1 MKITLSKLFIFTI
14 LTVTI
19 KSAHSA
25 AALPTGEKIIHGE
38 VSVSRGPNSMFI
50 SSNSDRNV
58 ISWHDFSVAK
68 GNSVVFSGTDATYLN
83 IVKSSNISVIDGN
96 VSSIGNN
103 NIYLINPNG
112 INVGITGSFEANNA
126 ILSTSKLTQENV
138 DNFIDTGDFEFTKKG
153 MGKVKLIGTLHAEN
167 TVIDGSQVIIRDI
180 SNIKVNTGVLDS
192 IKPLKDTLSI
202 HSSIN
207 RIDIGSSKKVDLE
220 KELGLTKEDGLFDH
234 TDKTAVSTKDEFLN
248 IASDPAGS
256 YFITN
261 DIDLGALNSAI
272 TGTNDFTGKI
282 DGAFNSI
289 TYSLEGK
296 GTNLEQNIGL
306 FSTLNG
312 STIENLKIKNPSIS
326 VSSPENSTYIGGLA
340 GVIKASTLK
349 NVEVDGLTL
358 SFSNLGNKKIYA
370 GGLAGLAT
378 YDGASSNF
386 ENVSAGFST
395 KTQKHL
401 FTRDN
406 YIFGSVLGELKD
418 ELNLTGAN
426 FGKTDFSD
434 DYSQGV
440 INAIGYSQATA
451 TIDNEYQHNSGEFI
465 KADGYYQNSGFF
477 IPYFIDD
484 DKIFVTDTF
493 DKVYNYD
500 ELVGNNRYFNLND
513 YVDLSYK
520 YTFGMQKEG
529 NYNHEYSSKNGGQT
543 FYFVKDGNKSETAT
557 HTISIEAPMGKI
569 EADDNYDLGYIADE
583 EPDPDMGK
591 IDESD
596 LSFDS
601 DFNCNLLPD
610 EEFEKT
616 PENEQDFDNAFTN
629 DNNPDEEFEKNP
641 ENDSDFDNSF
651 TNEDLPDE
659 EFDKSPE
666 DDKDFDSGFTND
678 NNPDE
683 EFNKNPENDK
693 DFDNSFTNEDLPD
706 EEFNKTPENDKD
718 FDNAFS
724 NADLP
729 DEKFDKNPEN
739 DKDFDNAF
747 TNEEIPDENYEKP
760 SENDYFFDFEFSV
773 DDEYEEETS
782 TDDSYY
788 YSGPQKKQKTIADII
803 ENKKVVFMQKQR
815 STSLSFQNNY
825 SVVHE
830 IISKSLLASLSLL
843 EEPNKLLAESKADS
857 DKEEEIS

>member
-14 LTVTI
+14 LTVAV
-19 KSAHSA
+19 KSAYSA

-68 GNSVVFSGTDATYLN
+68 GNSVIFSGTDATYLN

-112 INVGITGSFEANNA
+112 INVGITGSFKANNA

-167 TVIDGSQVIIRDI
+167 TLIDGSQVIIRDI
-180 SNIKVNTGVLDS
+180 SNIKLSTGVLDS
-192 IKPLKDTLSI
+192 VKPLKDTLSI

-220 KELGLTKEDGLFDH
+220 KELGLTKEDGLYDH
-234 TDKTAVSTKDEFLN
+234 TDKTAVSTKEEFLN

-296 GTNLEQNIGL
+296 GTNLEQNVGL

-418 ELNLTGAN
+418 EINLTGAN

-434 DYSQGV
+434 DYSEGV
-440 INAIGYSQATA
+440 INATGYSQATA

-465 KADGYYQNSGFF
+465 KANGYYQNSGFF

-500 ELVGNNRYFNLND
+500 ELVGNNKYFNLND

-520 YTFGMQKEG
+520 YAFGMQKEG
-529 NYNHEYSSKNGGQT
+529 SYNHEYSSKNGGQT

-569 EADDNYDLGYIADE
+569 EADDNFDLGYIADE

-641 ENDSDFDNSF
+641 ENDSDLDNAF

-659 EFDKSPE
+659 EFDKTPE
-666 DDKDFDSGFTND
+666 NDKDFDNAFTND

-683 EFNKNPENDK
+683 EFD
-693 DFDNSFTNEDLPD
+693 
-706 EEFNKTPENDKD
+706 KTPENDKD

-724 NADLP
+724 NEDLP

-739 DKDFDNAF
+739 EKDFDNTF

-773 DDEYEEETS
+773 DDEYEEEPS
-782 TDDSYY
+782 ADDSYY
-788 YSGPQKKQKTIADII
+788 YSGPQKKQKTISDII
-803 ENKKVVFMQKQR
+803 ENKKIVFMQKQR
-815 STSLSFQNNY
+815 STTLSFQNNY

-843 EEPNKLLAESKADS
+843 EEPNKLLANSKDDS

>member
-1 MKITLSKLFIFTI
+1 MKVTISKLFIFSLLAI
-14 LTVTI
+14 AI

-50 SSNSDRNV
+50 SSNTNRNV
-58 ISWHDFSVAK
+58 ISWQDFSVAK
-68 GNSVVFSGTDATYLN
+68 GNSVVFSGTDATFLN

-112 INVGITGSFEANNA
+112 INVGITGSFKANNA
-126 ILSTSKLTQENV
+126 ILSTSKLSQENV
-138 DNFIDTGDFEFTKKG
+138 DNFIDTGDFEFTKKS

-180 SNIKVNTGVLDS
+180 SNIKVDTGVLDS
-192 IKPLKDTLSI
+192 VKPLKDTVSI
-202 HSSIN
+202 HSSIK

-248 IASDPAGS
+248 IATDPSGS

-261 DIDLGALNSAI
+261 DIDLGSLNSAV

-289 TYSLEGK
+289 TYSIEGK

-326 VSSPENSTYIGGLA
+326 VSSPEDSTYIGALA
-340 GVIKASTLK
+340 GVIKASTIK
-349 NVEVDGLTL
+349 NVEVDGLSL
-358 SFSNLGNKKIYA
+358 NFSNLGNKKIYA

-386 ENVSAGFST
+386 ENVTAGFSA

-406 YIFGSVLGELKD
+406 YTFGSVLGELKD

-434 DYSQGV
+434 DYSSGL

-451 TIDNEYQHNSGEFI
+451 SIDNEYQHNSGEFI
-465 KADGYYQNSGFF
+465 KVNGYYQNSGFF

-484 DKIFVTDTF
+484 DKTFVTDTF

-500 ELVGNNRYFNLND
+500 ELVGNNKYFNLND

-520 YTFGMQKEG
+520 YANGMQKEG

-543 FYFVKDGNKSETAT
+543 FYFVKEGNKSETAT
-557 HTISIEAPMGKI
+557 HTISIEAPMEKI
-569 EADDNYDLGYIADE
+569 EADDNFDLGYIADE
-583 EPDPDMGK
+583 EPDPDMGR

-596 LSFDS
+596 LSF
-601 DFNCNLLPD
+601 
-610 EEFEKT
+610 
-616 PENEQDFDNAFTN
+616 
-629 DNNPDEEFEKNP
+629 
-641 ENDSDFDNSF
+641 NS
-651 TNEDLPDE
+651 
-659 EFDKSPE
+659 
-666 DDKDFDSGFTND
+666 
-678 NNPDE
+678 
-683 EFNKNPENDK
+683 
-693 DFDNSFTNEDLPD
+693 
-706 EEFNKTPENDKD
+706 
-718 FDNAFS
+718 
-724 NADLP
+724 
-729 DEKFDKNPEN
+729 
-739 DKDFDNAF
+739 DFDNAF
-747 TNEEIPDENYEKP
+747 TNEELPDEEMEKTP
-760 SENDYFFDFEFSV
+760 EDESDFDNEFTNEELPDEEIGKSPEDDSDFDNEFTNDELPDEEIEKAPEDDSDFDNAFTNEELPDEEIGKSPEDNSDFDNDFTNEELPDEEIGKAPEDDSDFDNEFTNEELPDEELEKAPE
-773 DDEYEEETS
+773 DDSDFDNEFTNEELPDEDEEGSS

-788 YSGPQKKQKTIADII
+788 YRVPQKKQKTISDII
-803 ENKKVVFMQKQR
+803 ENKKVVLMQKQR
-815 STSLSFQNNY
+815 STSLSIQNNY
-825 SVVHE
+825 SVVQD

-843 EEPNKLLAESKADS
+843 EDPNKFLANSNDDS
-857 DKEEEIS
+857 DKEEKIS

>member
-14 LTVTI
+14 LTMAV

-68 GNSVVFSGTDATYLN
+68 GNSVVFTGTDATYLN

-248 IASDPAGS
+248 IASNPTGS

-289 TYSLEGK
+289 TYSIEGK
-296 GTNLEQNIGL
+296 GSNLEQNIGL

-465 KADGYYQNSGFF
+465 KANGYYQNSGFF

-500 ELVGNNRYFNLND
+500 ELVGNNKYFNLND

-520 YTFGMQKEG
+520 YAFGMQKEG

-610 EEFEKT
+610 EEFEKA

-641 ENDSDFDNSF
+641 ENDSDFDNAF

-659 EFDKSPE
+659 EFEKSPE
-666 DDKDFDSGFTND
+666 DDKDFDNAFTNK

-683 EFNKNPENDK
+683 EFDK
-693 DFDNSFTNEDLPD
+693 T
-706 EEFNKTPENDKD
+706 
-718 FDNAFS
+718 
-724 NADLP
+724 
-729 DEKFDKNPEN
+729 PEN

-747 TNEEIPDENYEKP
+747 TNEEMPDENYENP
-760 SENDYFFDFEFSV
+760 SDNDYFFDFEFSV
-773 DDEYEEETS
+773 DDEYEEEPS
-782 TDDSYY
+782 TDDNYY
-788 YSGPQKKQKTIADII
+788 YKGPQKKQKTISDII

-825 SVVHE
+825 SVVRE

-843 EEPNKLLAESKADS
+843 EEPNKLLAESKEDS

>member
-1 MKITLSKLFIFTI
+1 MKVTLSKLFILTI
-14 LTVTI
+14 LTMAV

-68 GNSVVFSGTDATYLN
+68 GNSVVFTGTDATYLN

-248 IASDPAGS
+248 IASNPTGS

-289 TYSLEGK
+289 TYSIEGK
-296 GTNLEQNIGL
+296 GSNLEQNIGL

-465 KADGYYQNSGFF
+465 KANGYYQNSGFF

-500 ELVGNNRYFNLND
+500 ELVGNNKYFNLND

-520 YTFGMQKEG
+520 YAFGMQKEG

-610 EEFEKT
+610 EEFEKA

-641 ENDSDFDNSF
+641 ENDSDFDNAF

-659 EFDKSPE
+659 EFEKSPE
-666 DDKDFDSGFTND
+666 DDKDFDNAFTNK

-683 EFNKNPENDK
+683 EFDK
-693 DFDNSFTNEDLPD
+693 T
-706 EEFNKTPENDKD
+706 
-718 FDNAFS
+718 
-724 NADLP
+724 
-729 DEKFDKNPEN
+729 PEN

-747 TNEEIPDENYEKP
+747 TNEEMPDENYENP
-760 SENDYFFDFEFSV
+760 SDNDYFFDFEFSV
-773 DDEYEEETS
+773 DDEYEEEPS
-782 TDDSYY
+782 TDDNYY
-788 YSGPQKKQKTIADII
+788 YKGPQKKQKTISDII

-825 SVVHE
+825 SVVRE

-843 EEPNKLLAESKADS
+843 EEPNKLLAESKEDS

>member
-1 MKITLSKLFIFTI
+1 MKVTISKLFIFS
-14 LTVTI
+14 LLAMTI

-25 AALPTGEKIIHGE
+25 ATLPTGEKIIHGE

-50 SSNSDRNV
+50 SSNTDRNV
-58 ISWHDFSVAK
+58 ISWNDFSVAK
-68 GNSVVFSGTDATYLN
+68 GNSVVFTGTDATFLN

-112 INVGITGSFEANNA
+112 INIGITGSFKANNA
-126 ILSTSKLTQENV
+126 ILSTSKLSQENV

-180 SNIKVNTGVLDS
+180 SNIKVDTGVLDS
-192 IKPLKDTLSI
+192 VKPLKDTVSI
-202 HSSIN
+202 HSSIK

-234 TDKTAVSTKDEFLN
+234 TDKTAISTKEEFLN
-248 IASDPAGS
+248 IASDPSGS

-261 DIDLGALNSAI
+261 DIDLGSLNSAV

-312 STIENLKIKNPSIS
+312 STIENLKIKNPYIS
-326 VSSPENSTYIGGLA
+326 VSSPEDSTYIGALA
-340 GVIKASTLK
+340 GVIKASTIK
-349 NVEVDGLTL
+349 NVEVDGLSLT
-358 SFSNLGNKKIYA
+358 FSNLGNKKIYA

-386 ENVSAGFST
+386 ENVTAGFST

-406 YIFGSVLGELKD
+406 YTFGSVLGELKD
-418 ELNLTGAN
+418 ELNLTGVN

-434 DYSQGV
+434 DYSLGL
-440 INAIGYSQATA
+440 ISAIGYSQATA
-451 TIDNEYQHNSGEFI
+451 SIDNEYQHNSGEFI
-465 KADGYYQNSGFF
+465 KVNGYYQNSGFF

-500 ELVGNNRYFNLND
+500 ELVGNNKYFNLND

-520 YTFGMQKEG
+520 YANGMKKEG
-529 NYNHEYSSKNGGQT
+529 NYNHEYTSKTGGQT

-569 EADDNYDLGYIADE
+569 ETDDNFDLGYIADE
-583 EPDPDMGK
+583 EPDPDMGRF
-591 IDESD
+591 DESV
-596 LSFDS
+596 LYFDS
-601 DFNCNLLPD
+601 
-610 EEFEKT
+610 
-616 PENEQDFDNAFTN
+616 
-629 DNNPDEEFEKNP
+629 
-641 ENDSDFDNSF
+641 
-651 TNEDLPDE
+651 
-659 EFDKSPE
+659 
-666 DDKDFDSGFTND
+666 
-678 NNPDE
+678 
-683 EFNKNPENDK
+683 
-693 DFDNSFTNEDLPD
+693 
-706 EEFNKTPENDKD
+706 
-718 FDNAFS
+718 
-724 NADLP
+724 
-729 DEKFDKNPEN
+729 
-739 DKDFDNAF
+739 DFDNAF
-747 TNEEIPDENYEKP
+747 TNEELPDEEIGKAPEDDSDFDNEF
-760 SENDYFFDFEFSV
+760 NVDY
-773 DDEYEEETS
+773 EYEEAPS
-782 TDDSYY
+782 TADSNYY
-788 YSGPQKKQKTIADII
+788 RGPQKKQKTFSDII
-803 ENKKVVFMQKQR
+803 ENKKVVLMQKQR

-825 SVVHE
+825 SVVHD

-843 EEPNKLLAESKADS
+843 EEPNKLFANADDDS
-857 DKEEEIS
+857 DKEEKIS

>member
-14 LTVTI
+14 LTVAV
-19 KSAHSA
+19 KSAYSA

-68 GNSVVFSGTDATYLN
+68 GNSVIFSGTDATYLN

-112 INVGITGSFEANNA
+112 INVGITGSFKANNA

-167 TVIDGSQVIIRDI
+167 TLIDGSQVIIRDI
-180 SNIKVNTGVLDS
+180 SNIKLSTGVLDS
-192 IKPLKDTLSI
+192 VKPLKDTLSI

-220 KELGLTKEDGLFDH
+220 KELGLTKEDGLYDH
-234 TDKTAVSTKDEFLN
+234 TDKTAVSTKEEFLN

-296 GTNLEQNIGL
+296 GTNLEQNVGL

-418 ELNLTGAN
+418 EINLTGAN

-434 DYSQGV
+434 DYSEGV
-440 INAIGYSQATA
+440 INATGYSQATA

-465 KADGYYQNSGFF
+465 KANGYYQNSGFF

-500 ELVGNNRYFNLND
+500 ELVGNNKYFNLND

-520 YTFGMQKEG
+520 YAFGMQKEG
-529 NYNHEYSSKNGGQT
+529 SYNHEYSSKNGGQT

-569 EADDNYDLGYIADE
+569 EADDNFDLGYIADE

-641 ENDSDFDNSF
+641 ENDSDLDNAF
-651 TNEDLPDE
+651 TNEALPDE
-659 EFDKSPE
+659 EFDKTPE
-666 DDKDFDSGFTND
+666 NDKDFDNAFTND

-683 EFNKNPENDK
+683 EFD
-693 DFDNSFTNEDLPD
+693 
-706 EEFNKTPENDKD
+706 KTPENDKD

-724 NADLP
+724 NEDLP

-739 DKDFDNAF
+739 EKDFDNTF

-773 DDEYEEETS
+773 DDEYEEEPS
-782 TDDSYY
+782 ADDSYY
-788 YSGPQKKQKTIADII
+788 YSGPQKKQKTISDII
-803 ENKKVVFMQKQR
+803 ENKKIVFMQKQR
-815 STSLSFQNNY
+815 STTLSFQNNY

-843 EEPNKLLAESKADS
+843 EEPNKLLANSKDDS